1 MAANTTASP
10 STGNH
15 CRRVND
21 RSRGRPTASRITPAT
36 HWRTAT
42 TPTGPITG
50 KASAPMAAPVWL
62 PSELLSINA
71 MPADRRGRPA
81 VRDDGGNGGTRSGVC
96 TGPACGGRSI
106 HKMHVVVR
114 LYAERM
120 DVELRHLRV
129 LATIVDASGFTGAAA
144 ELGLSQPAVSR
155 TLAALEDALGVRLLR
170 RTSRELVLTAAG
182 ERVLARARRVLAEV
196 DDLVREA
203 RGGHGR
209 IRIGHAW
216 AAMGEHTVEFQRRWA
231 ARHPDVALHLVR
243 TNTPTGG
250 LAEGACD
257 VAVVRVP
264 VDARDDSRIDGA
276 LVGLESRYCALAAD
290 DPLARRRQL
299 RLADLTDRVLAVD
312 PRTGTTTLD
321 LWPPEGRPDSRR
333 STTSTT
339 GWP

>member
-1 MAANTTASP
+1 
-10 STGNH
+10 
-15 CRRVND
+15 
-21 RSRGRPTASRITPAT
+21 
-36 HWRTAT
+36 
-42 TPTGPITG
+42 
-50 KASAPMAAPVWL
+50 
-62 PSELLSINA
+62 
-71 MPADRRGRPA
+71 
-81 VRDDGGNGGTRSGVC
+81 
-96 TGPACGGRSI
+96 
-106 HKMHVVVR
+106 
-114 LYAERM
+114 M

-231 ARHPDVALHLVR
+231 ARRPEVALHLVR

-264 VDARDDSRIDGA
+264 VGAREDSRIDGA

-290 DPLARRRQL
+290 DPLARRRYL
-299 RLADLTDRVLAVD
+299 RLGDLTDRVLAVD

-321 LWPPEGRPDSRR
+321 LWPLEGRPDVEEIHDVDDWLAVIATGRCVGVTAESTLSQYRR
-333 STTSTT
+333 DGVVFRRVRDAPPVPVRLVWWRDDSHPATRDVV
-339 GWP
+339 GLLVELYGRGRAPVVQ